1 MRTGKVIL
9 KKGHMN
15 RHPKGV
21 RTLAMWLCGLVGGG
35 GGGESI
41 LAEGPACAKTLR
53 QERPMWLK
61 CAEHAWLGN
70 RKW

>member
-35 GGGESI
+35 GGRGEHSGRGTS
-41 LAEGPACAKTLR
+41 LCKDPEAGKAHVAEVR
-53 QERPMWLK
+53 
-61 CAEHAWLGN
+61 
-70 RKW
+70 